1 MVNCKDQTVH
11 YSHFTDHRQLPERGN
26 TLISI
31 NNLTKLYGEFEAV
44 HELSLQV
51 PAGEIFGFLGPNG
64 AGKTTTIKV
73 LSGLLPPTRGQ
84 VSVGGYDVVGDPLK
98 AKAVTGFI
106 PDMPF
111 LFERL
116 TGSEFLRFAGRL
128 YGMSN
133 PAASEAA
140 DGQLDFFDLTHW
152 ADHLVESY
160 SHGMKK
166 RLAMAAALM
175 HSPSVLIVDEPMV
188 GLDPKGAHK
197 VRKLFKDL
205 ARNGMTIFL
214 TTHELSTAE
223 AVCDR
228 IGIIHHGRMTAL
240 GSVEELGQLIRAPG
254 SDLEEIFLRLT
265 IESEGEEKVLFGSAA
280 AEESPKSK
288 DHSPEENQNDI

>member
-1 MVNCKDQTVH
+1 M
-11 YSHFTDHRQLPERGN
+11 
-26 TLISI
+26 ISI
-31 NNLTKLYGEFEAV
+31 NNLTKLYGQFEAV
-44 HELSLQV
+44 HDVTLEV
-51 PAGEIFGFLGPNG
+51 PPGEIFGFLGPNG

-73 LSGLLPPTRGQ
+73 LSGLLPPTRGH
-84 VSVGGYDVVGDPLK
+84 VSVGGYDVVEEPLK

-106 PDMPF
+106 PDTPF

-128 YGMSN
+128 YGMGN
-133 PAASEAA
+133 TAASEAA
-140 DGQLDFFDLTHW
+140 ADQLDFFDLTDW

-175 HSPSVLIVDEPMV
+175 HDPGVLIVDEPMV
-188 GLDPKGAHK
+188 GLDPKGALK
-197 VRKLFKDL
+197 VKNLFKDL
-205 ARNGMTIFL
+205 ASKGMTIFL

-228 IGIIHHGRMTAL
+228 IGIIHHGKMIAI

-254 SDLEEIFLRLT
+254 SQLEEIFLRLT
-265 IESEGEEKVLFGSAA
+265 IESEGEEKALFGSPA
-280 AEESPKSK
+280 AEESQKSK
-288 DHSPEENQNDI
+288 VQSPKE

>member
-1 MVNCKDQTVH
+1 
-11 YSHFTDHRQLPERGN
+11 
-26 TLISI
+26 LISI
-31 NNLTKLYGEFEAV
+31 NNLTKYYGDFEAV
-44 HELSLQV
+44 HDLSLQI
-51 PAGEIFGFLGPNG
+51 PAGEVFGFLGPNG

-73 LSGLLPPTRGQ
+73 LSGLLPPTRGH
-84 VSVGGYDVVGDPLK
+84 VSIGGYDVVEEPIK

-106 PDMPF
+106 PDTPF

-133 PAASEAA
+133 RAVGEAA
-140 DGQLDFFDLTHW
+140 ARQLDFFDLTQW

-166 RLAMAAALM
+166 RLAMSAALM

-188 GLDPKGAHK
+188 GLDPKGARK
-197 VRKLFKDL
+197 VKNLFRDL
-205 ARNGMTIFL
+205 AQEGMTIFL

-228 IGIIHHGRMTAL
+228 IGIIHHSKMTAL
-240 GSVEELGQLIRAPG
+240 GSVEELGMQIRAPG
-254 SDLEEIFLRLT
+254 SHLEEIFLRLT
-265 IESEGEEKVLFGSAA
+265 IESEGEERALFGSAA

-288 DHSPEENQNDI
+288 VQSPK

>member
-1 MVNCKDQTVH
+1 MDREEFRVKIKPFTVH
-11 YSHFTDHRQLPERGN
+11 FSPFTDFWHLPERGK

-31 NNLTKLYGEFEAV
+31 NNLTKLYGHFEAV
-44 HELSLQV
+44 HNLNLHV
-51 PAGEIFGFLGPNG
+51 PAGEVFGFLGPNG

-73 LSGLLPPTRGQ
+73 LSGLLPPTKGQ
-84 VSVGGYDVVGDPLK
+84 VSVGGYDVVSDALK

-106 PDMPF
+106 PDTPF
-111 LFERL
+111 LFDRL

-133 PAASEAA
+133 TAVREAASK
-140 DGQLDFFDLTHW
+140 QMVFFDLTQW
-152 ADHLVESY
+152 ADHLVENY

-188 GLDPKGAHK
+188 GLDPKGARK
-197 VRKLFKDL
+197 VRKLFRDL
-205 ARNGMTIFL
+205 AGEGMTIFL

-228 IGIIHHGRMTAL
+228 IGIIHHGQMTAL
-240 GSVEELGQLIRAPG
+240 GSVEELGEQIRAPG
-254 SDLEEIFLRLT
+254 THLEEIFLRLT
-265 IESEGEEKVLFGSAA
+265 IESEGEERALFGQDKT
-280 AEESPKSK
+280 E
-288 DHSPEENQNDI
+288 

>member
-1 MVNCKDQTVH
+1 M
-11 YSHFTDHRQLPERGN
+11 
-26 TLISI
+26 ISI
-31 NNLTKLYGEFEAV
+31 NNLTKLYGQFEAV
-44 HELSLQV
+44 HDLTLQV
-51 PAGEIFGFLGPNG
+51 PPGEIFGFLGPNG

-73 LSGLLPPTRGQ
+73 LAGLLPPTRGH
-84 VSVGGYDVVGDPLK
+84 VSVGGYDVVEEPLK

-106 PDMPF
+106 PDTPF

-128 YGMSN
+128 YGMGN
-133 PAASEAA
+133 TAAGEAA
-140 DGQLDFFDLTHW
+140 AEQLVFFDLADW

-175 HSPSVLIVDEPMV
+175 HDPDVLIVDEPMV
-188 GLDPKGAHK
+188 GLDPKGALK
-197 VRKLFKDL
+197 VRNLFKDL
-205 ARNGMTIFL
+205 ASKGMTIFL

-228 IGIIHHGRMTAL
+228 IGIIHHGKMVAI

-254 SDLEEIFLRLT
+254 SQLEEIFLKLT
-265 IESEGEEKVLFGSAA
+265 IESEGEEEALFGSGAS
-280 AEESPKSK
+280 EESPKSK
-288 DHSPEENQNDI
+288 VQSPKD